1 MDNKQL
7 SKQDMGK
14 GLETFLI
21 MSQLWFRSQPT
32 QGSSYIP
39 CRTSHLALIIFH
51 DRGIIIILTQIFF
64 VPRVSR

>member
-1 MDNKQL
+1 MDNTQE
-7 SKQDMGK
+7 SKENVRM